1 MGFVVA
7 IPAAEVLIHV
17 PTVRRASVRTVYALC
32 AWCRGNGWRF
42 SCARF

>member
-17 PTVRRASVRTVYALC
+17 PTIRSASALIRLLHYVHGVVVRVL
-32 AWCRGNGWRF
+32 NIMP
-42 SCARF
+42 